1 MSATTVIIPASGR
14 EAPAAAPPRSRARV
28 VTPRMVA
35 WPSAALA
42 VIIAGWIARL
52 AIGDDAAHLT
62 WMAGLAVCAMPV
74 VFETLRDARRGK
86 FATDIVATLAIVG
99 AFVLSSP
106 VAGLVVVIMLRG
118 GEALERYA
126 EGRASAAVRALE
138 EAAPRRAHRLG
149 DGDDLADI
157 DVGEIAVGDV
167 LLVRPG
173 ELVPCDGV
181 VTDGASDLDTSSIT
195 GEPLPIPAIEGTAVM
210 SGFVNGTGVI
220 RMRATALAGESQ
232 YARIVELVRDAQSH
246 KAPLQRMADRY
257 AVWFTPVTLAVCAV
271 TFALTRDWTRVLSV
285 LVVATPCPL
294 ILATPVAFIGGINRA
309 ARRHVIVRNG
319 GAIESLSRIT
329 AVVLDKTGTITLGE
343 PQVSRVRATE
353 SWTEDTVLALAA
365 SVEQGSSHRLAR
377 TVVAA
382 ASRAKLALQPA
393 RALREQPGAGVTGTV
408 GGHVVHVGSRPFVM
422 AACVADDASAAALE
436 SGSTILRSYVGIDG
450 RLAGTLEY
458 AEELRHDL
466 GSMLAALRKAGIARI
481 ILLSGDH
488 EANVVAMA
496 KRAGIADVRGD
507 LLPADKALV
516 VERLEREGDV
526 VLMVGDGTNDAPALM
541 QASVGVAL
549 AGHGGGITAEAA
561 DVIVLRDSLAAV
573 SDVLSIGA
581 RTTRIAKESILVGLG
596 LSGAAMLWAAAGG
609 IQPVAGA
616 MLQEVIDIAVIV
628 NALRT
633 VGGDS

>member
-1 MSATTVIIPASGR
+1 MSATVIIPASGR

-42 VIIAGWIARL
+42 AIAAGWIVRL
-52 AIGDDAAHLT
+52 TTGESAAHLT
-62 WMAGLAVCAMPV
+62 WMAGLAICAIPV
-74 VFETLRDARRGK
+74 VFETLRDARQGR

-99 AFVLSSP
+99 AFVLPSP

-138 EAAPRRAHRLG
+138 EAAPRRAHRVHESE
-149 DGDDLADI
+149 LADI
-157 DVGEIAVGDV
+157 DVGEIIVGDT

-195 GEPLPIPAIEGTAVM
+195 GEPLPVPAIEGTAVM

-220 RMRATALAGESQ
+220 RMRAIALAGESQ

-257 AVWFTPVTLAVCAV
+257 AVWFTPVTLAVCAA

-319 GAIESLSRIT
+319 GAIEALSRIT

-343 PQVSRVRATE
+343 PQVSRVRAAPP
-353 SWTEDTVLALAA
+353 WTGDAVLALAA
-365 SVEQGSSHRLAR
+365 SIEQGSSHRLAR

-382 ASRAKLALQPA
+382 ASRAKLTLQPA

-408 GGHVVHVGSRPFVM
+408 GEHIVHVGSRPFVT
-422 AACVADDASAAALE
+422 ASCRADEASAAALE
-436 SGSTILRSYVGIDG
+436 SGSAILRSYVGVDG
-450 RLAGTLEY
+450 RLAGTIEY

-466 GSMLAALRKAGIARI
+466 GAMLAALRKAGIAKI

-573 SDVLSIGA
+573 SDALSIGA

-596 LSGAAMLWAAAGG
+596 LSGAAMIWAAAGG

-616 MLQEVIDIAVIV
+616 MLQEAIDIAVIV